1 MITFRGILPA
11 AVTPFDA
18 AGQFKPAAF
27 AQLLARFYAAGAHGV
42 YVCGSTG
49 EGLLQSVAQ
58 RQAVTEAA
66 VQHSPAGKQVI
77 VHVGAFL
84 TADAVALAQH
94 AARAGAHAVSAL
106 PPTGSYSF
114 AEIKVYYHAIATA
127 SDLPLLI
134 YFMPALYPGISTAAQ
149 IHELCA
155 LPNVIGLK
163 FTDFDLYKLSQLKQ
177 RGVTLFSGYDEVLV
191 AGLLMGADGGIGS
204 FYNVVP
210 ELFVQLYTHAQADE
224 WAQARALQDR
234 INELITIGLRYP
246 VVPAVKAMLRRQGI
260 DCGECLEPRRK
271 LTAAEE
277 ADLDEQLARS
287 RFGAMLRCGD
297 QV

>member
-1 MITFRGILPA
+1 MTNFHGILPA

-18 AGQFKPAAF
+18 AGKFNPAAF
-27 AQLLARFYAAGAHGV
+27 EQLLARVYAAGVDGV

-77 VHVGAFL
+77 VHVGAFA
-84 TADAVALAQH
+84 TADAVTLAQH

-106 PPTGSYSF
+106 PPTGNYSF
-114 AEIKVYYHAIATA
+114 AEIKAYYRAIATA
-127 SDLPLLI
+127 TDLPLLI
-134 YFMPALYPGISTAAQ
+134 YFMPALYPAISTVAQ
-149 IHELCA
+149 IDELCE

-163 FTDFDLYKLSQLKQ
+163 FTDFDLYKLSLLKQ
-177 RGVTLFSGYDEVLV
+177 RGLTLFNGYDEVLV

-204 FYNVVP
+204 FYNVAP
-210 ELFVQLYTHAQADE
+210 ELFVALYTHAQAGE
-224 WAQARALQDR
+224 WAQARAVQTR
-234 INELITIGLRYP
+234 INELITIGVRYP

-260 DCGECLEPRRK
+260 DCGACLAPRRM

-277 ADLDEQLARS
+277 ADLDAQLARS
-287 RFGAMLRCGD
+287 SFCAMLR
-297 QV
+297 

>member
-1 MITFRGILPA
+1 MNTFRGILPA

-18 AGQFKPAAF
+18 VGKFNPAAF
-27 AQLLARFYAAGAHGV
+27 EQLLARFYAAGAHGV

-66 VQHSPAGKQVI
+66 IQHSPAGKQVI

-94 AARAGAHAVSAL
+94 ASRAGAHAVSAL

-114 AEIKVYYHAIATA
+114 AEIKAYYHAIATA

-149 IHELCA
+149 IYELCE

-210 ELFVQLYTHAQADE
+210 ELFVELYTHAQADD
-224 WAQARALQDR
+224 WTQARAMQDR

-246 VVPAVKAMLRRQGI
+246 VVPGVKVMLRRQGI
-260 DCGECLEPRRK
+260 DCGECLAPRRW

-277 ADLDEQLARS
+277 TDLDAQLARS
-287 RFGAMLRCGD
+287 SFSGIFR
-297 QV
+297 

>member
-1 MITFRGILPA
+1 MTTFRGILPA

-18 AGQFKPAAF
+18 AGKFNPGAF
-27 AQLLARFYAAGAHGV
+27 EQLLARFYAAGAHGV

-49 EGLLQSVAQ
+49 EGMLQSVAQ

-66 VQHSPAGKQVI
+66 VQHSPAGKQVL
-77 VHVGAFL
+77 VHVGAYT

-94 AARAGAHAVSAL
+94 SARAGAHAVSAL

-114 AEIKVYYHAIATA
+114 AEIKAYYHAIATA

-149 IHELCA
+149 IHELCE

-163 FTDFDLYKLSQLKQ
+163 FTDFDLYKLSLIKQ

-210 ELFVQLYTHAQADE
+210 ELFVELYTHAQAGE
-224 WAQARALQDR
+224 WAQARAVQDR

-246 VVPAVKAMLRRQGI
+246 VVPAVKAILRRQGI

-277 ADLDEQLARS
+277 ADLDAQLGQS
-287 RFGAMLRCGD
+287 SFGGLLR
-297 QV
+297 